1 MGFHTN
7 CYAKVWEVKP
17 QAKYSDVRLTVSRKQ
32 TDGTY
37 KQEFGGYVRFVGSA
51 HEKIQG
57 MSVPKSG
64 LSIKLLGTDCQ
75 NTYAKDK
82 GVTYYN
88 FAVFD
93 IEDADG
99 NSGTKKA
106 KPATKVENVVDD
118 DIDDNDLPF

>member
-17 QAKYSDVRLTVSRKQ
+17 QAKYSDVKLTVSRKQ
-32 TDGTY
+32 ADGTY
-37 KQEFGGYVRFVGSA
+37 KQEFGEYVRFVGSA

-57 MSVPKSG
+57 VKIPKGG
-64 LSIKLLGTDCQ
+64 LYVQILGTDCQ
-75 NTYAKDK
+75 SNYVKDK

-93 IEDADG
+93 FEDA
-99 NSGTKKA
+99 SGGYSA
-106 KPATKVENVVDD
+106 KQATPATKVENVVDD